1 MYIAIDDTDSRQ
13 GMCTTYLATELVK
26 EFSEYQL
33 LDFPRLVRLN
43 PNVPWK
49 TRGNGAIVV
58 ELGNGDDRNEKIG
71 DLQDPIHVFDGEKD
85 IDGQFFDR
93 VKEIVERWAEFDQ
106 EGTNPGFIVSRE
118 RPDRELYEKAVKGIV
133 ELDEVLDILENID
146 CNYKG
151 YGKKRGLIG
160 AAAALSW
167 SPDDHSYELIAY
179 REREQWGTKRDIRD
193 DDVKKLDKKIP
204 SSFDNYDYE
213 EEYQVIA
220 PKSPCPVLYGVRGD
234 DLKELQKALNI
245 IKGEKVDR
253 WITFLT
259 NQGTDDHIQE
269 KKISDL
275 EPWISAKVEGKV
287 TKAPEVIEGG
297 HVFIELSDDNS
308 SVTAAAYE
316 PTKNFREIVKKLIL
330 GDKIQVWGGVRKD
343 PLTINMEK
351 MKVLDLAKKKVKVS
365 NPTCPNCGKNMSSM
379 GKDAGYRC
387 KRCRTKADED
397 EAEYQ
402 VKERDLQEKIYET
415 PVCARRHLSKPIKRV
430 NTGENG

>member
-58 ELGNGDDRNEKIG
+58 ELGNGDEKNEKIG
-71 DLQDPIHVFDGEKD
+71 DLQNPIHVFDGEKD
-85 IDGQFFDR
+85 IDEHIFDR

-106 EGTNPGFIVSRE
+106 EGTNPGFIVSNE
-118 RPDRELYEKAVKGIV
+118 RPDRDLYEKAVKGIV
-133 ELDEVLDILENID
+133 NLNEVLDITDNLD
-146 CNYKG
+146 CKYKG
-151 YGKKRGLIG
+151 YGEKRGLIG

-167 SPDDHSYELIAY
+167 TPDDHTYEMIAY
-179 REREQWGTKRDIRD
+179 REREQWGTKREIRD
-193 DDVKKLDKKIP
+193 DDVVKLDKKIP

-234 DLKELQKALNI
+234 DPQELQKVLSI
-245 IKGEKVDR
+245 VGGEKVDR

-269 KKISDL
+269 REISGL

-287 TKAPEVIEGG
+287 TKAPKVIEGG
-297 HVFIELSDDNS
+297 HVFIELSYGNS

-316 PTKNFREIVKKLIL
+316 PTKNFREIVKKLIPN
-330 GDKIQVWGGVRKD
+330 DRIQVWGGVRKD
-343 PLTINMEK
+343 PLTINIEK
-351 MKVLDLAKKKVKVS
+351 LKILNLVEKRVKVS

-379 GKDAGYRC
+379 GSNAGYRC

-397 EAEYQ
+397 KAEY
-402 VKERDLQEKIYET
+402 KIKPRNLEEKIYEV
-415 PVCARRHLSKPIKRV
+415 PVCARRHLSKPLKRI
-430 NTGENG
+430 NTGEA